1 MASVFDYTFNQ
12 LTRIGDD
19 SCDKSQRNVQ
29 NTNASTYMLN
39 QFRPECPMKSSMD
52 FALSQPNVNYT
63 GSHQIGI
70 GGCNIDESSD
80 LLLAPLTRPRCK
92 LSLLERPFLTVPY
105 LGRGQSNPVLESQ
118 IQQGD
123 LANNRKSI
131 TNLTEVSHIKY
142 SNVPMIPSLQATIN
156 NPANLVE
163 GAAAEGWIRGGLP
176 SRDLV
181 KDNDPANSKANYM

>member
-1 MASVFDYTFNQ
+1 MASVYDYTFNQ

-29 NTNASTYMLN
+29 NSTASTYMLN
-39 QFRPECPMKSSMD
+39 QFRPDCPMSNAMD

-63 GSHQIGI
+63 GSHQMGI
-70 GGCNIDESSD
+70 GGCNVDESSE
-80 LLLAPLTRPRCK
+80 LILSALSRPRCK
-92 LSLLERPFLTVPY
+92 LSLLQRPFATVPF
-105 LGRGQSNPVLESQ
+105 LGRGNSNPVLESQ

-142 SNVPMIPSLQATIN
+142 SNTPMIPSLQASVT
-156 NPANLVE
+156 NPSNLIE
-163 GAAAEGWIRGGLP
+163 GVAAEGWIRGGLP

-181 KDNDPANSKANYM
+181 KDTDYTKSKYN

>member
-1 MASVFDYTFNQ
+1 MASVYDYTFNQ

-19 SCDKSQRNVQ
+19 ACDKSQRNVQ
-29 NTNASTYMLN
+29 NANASTYMLN

-63 GSHQIGI
+63 GSQQVGI
-70 GGCNIDESSD
+70 GGCNIDESSE
-80 LLLAPLTRPRCK
+80 LLMSSLSRPRCK
-92 LSLLERPFLTVPY
+92 LSLLQRPFLTVPY
-105 LGRGQSNPVLESQ
+105 LGRGQSDAVLESQ

-142 SNVPMIPSLQATIN
+142 SHVPMIPSLQATIT
-156 NPANLVE
+156 NPSNLVE

-181 KDNDPANSKANYM
+181 KDNDYTNSKSKNM

>member
-1 MASVFDYTFNQ
+1 MASVYDYTFNQ

-29 NTNASTYMLN
+29 NANASTYMLN
-39 QFRPECPMKSSMD
+39 QFRPDCPMSNAMD

-63 GSHQIGI
+63 GSYQLGI
-70 GGCNIDESSD
+70 GGCNVDESSD
-80 LLLAPLTRPRCK
+80 LIMSALSRPRCK
-92 LSLLERPFLTVPY
+92 LSLTQRPFLTVPF
-105 LGRGQSNPVLESQ
+105 LGRGNSNPVLESQ

-123 LANNRKSI
+123 LANNRKSL

-142 SNVPMIPSLQATIN
+142 SNVPMIPSLQASVT
-156 NPANLVE
+156 NPANLIE
-163 GAAAEGWIRGGLP
+163 GVAAEGWIRGGLP

-181 KDNDPANSKANYM
+181 KDNDYTKSKYN

>member
-1 MASVFDYTFNQ
+1 MASVYDYTFNQ

-29 NTNASTYMLN
+29 NANASTYMLN
-39 QFRPECPMKSSMD
+39 QFRPDCPMSNAMD

-63 GSHQIGI
+63 GSYQLGI
-70 GGCNIDESSD
+70 GGCNVDESSE
-80 LLLAPLTRPRCK
+80 LIMSTLSRPRCK
-92 LSLLERPFLTVPY
+92 LSLIQRPFLTVPF
-105 LGRGQSNPVLESQ
+105 LGRGNSNPVLESQ

-123 LANNRKSI
+123 LANNRKSL

-142 SNVPMIPSLQATIN
+142 SNVPMIPSLQASVT
-156 NPANLVE
+156 NPANLIE
-163 GAAAEGWIRGGLP
+163 GVAAEGWIRGGLP

-181 KDNDPANSKANYM
+181 KDNDYTKSKYN

>member
-1 MASVFDYTFNQ
+1 MASVYDYTFNQ

-29 NTNASTYMLN
+29 NANASTYMLN
-39 QFRPECPMKSSMD
+39 QFRPDCPMSNAMD

-63 GSHQIGI
+63 GSYQLGI
-70 GGCNIDESSD
+70 GGCNVDESSE
-80 LLLAPLTRPRCK
+80 LIMSTLSRPRCK
-92 LSLLERPFLTVPY
+92 LSLTQRPFLTVPF
-105 LGRGQSNPVLESQ
+105 LGRGNSNPVLESQ

-123 LANNRKSI
+123 LANNRKSL

-142 SNVPMIPSLQATIN
+142 SNVPMIPSLQASVT
-156 NPANLVE
+156 NPANLIE
-163 GAAAEGWIRGGLP
+163 GVAAEGWIRGGLP

-181 KDNDPANSKANYM
+181 KDNDYTKSKYN

>member
-1 MASVFDYTFNQ
+1 MASVYDYTFNK

-29 NTNASTYMLN
+29 NANASTYMLN

-63 GSHQIGI
+63 GSHQMGI
-70 GGCNIDESSD
+70 GGCNVDESSE
-80 LLLAPLTRPRCK
+80 LLLSSLSRPRCK
-92 LSLLERPFLTVPY
+92 LSLLQRPFATVPY
-105 LGRGQSNPVLESQ
+105 LGRGKSDAVLESQ

-142 SNVPMIPSLQATIN
+142 SHVPMIPSLQASIT

-181 KDNDPANSKANYM
+181 KDNDYTNSKSKYM

>member
-1 MASVFDYTFNQ
+1 MASVYDYTFNQ
-12 LTRIGDD
+12 LTRIGED

-29 NTNASTYMLN
+29 NSSASTYMLN
-39 QFRPECPMKSSMD
+39 QFRPDCPMNNAMD

-63 GSHQIGI
+63 GSHQMGI
-70 GGCNIDESSD
+70 GGCNVDESSE
-80 LLLAPLTRPRCK
+80 LILSALSRPRCK
-92 LSLLERPFLTVPY
+92 LSLLQRPFATVPF
-105 LGRGQSNPVLESQ
+105 LGRGNSNPVLESQ

-142 SNVPMIPSLQATIN
+142 SNTPMIPSLQSSIT
-156 NPANLVE
+156 NPSNLIE
-163 GAAAEGWIRGGLP
+163 GVAAEGWIRGGLP

-181 KDNDPANSKANYM
+181 KDTDYTKSKFN

>member
-1 MASVFDYTFNQ
+1 MASVYDYTFNQ

-29 NTNASTYMLN
+29 NASASTYMLN

-52 FALSQPNVNYT
+52 FALSQPNVNYI
-63 GSHQIGI
+63 GSHQMGI
-70 GGCNIDESSD
+70 GGCNVDESSE
-80 LLLAPLTRPRCK
+80 LLLSSLSRPRCK
-92 LSLLERPFLTVPY
+92 LSLLQRPYLTVPF
-105 LGRGQSNPVLESQ
+105 LGRGQIDAVLESQ

-142 SNVPMIPSLQATIN
+142 SNVPMIPSLQATIT
-156 NPANLVE
+156 NPANLIE

-181 KDNDPANSKANYM
+181 KDNDYTNSKSKYQ

>member
-1 MASVFDYTFNQ
+1 MASVYDYTFNQ

-29 NTNASTYMLN
+29 NANASTYMLN
-39 QFRPECPMKSSMD
+39 QFRPDCPMSNAMD

-63 GSHQIGI
+63 GSYQLGI
-70 GGCNIDESSD
+70 GGCNVDESSD
-80 LLLAPLTRPRCK
+80 LIMSALSRPRCK
-92 LSLLERPFLTVPY
+92 LSLTQRPFLTVPF
-105 LGRGQSNPVLESQ
+105 LGRGNSNPVLESQ

-142 SNVPMIPSLQATIN
+142 SNTPMIQSLQSSIT
-156 NPANLVE
+156 NPSNLIE
-163 GAAAEGWIRGGLP
+163 GVAAEGWIRGGLP

-181 KDNDPANSKANYM
+181 KDTDYTKSKFN